1 MLQSRTKVGTSWWS
15 TQFFRGCA
23 QQKLQHS
30 SLCALVFVTAHHIAR
45 HSRYR
50 DRDVASALIDEGR
63 PIDRHILTVV
73 KEIREHSQLGP
84 ASTTTHG
91 DDTINSPVTAKAE
104 TRYLLRS
111 GRLDKTHWLNTGS
124 LNHSVRNLCRVAILG
139 KLKGQDVSNSVDRL
153 ADQV

>member
-1 MLQSRTKVGTSWWS
+1 MQ
-15 TQFFRGCA
+15 QF
-23 QQKLQHS
+23 
-30 SLCALVFVTAHHIAR
+30 SLCASVFVTVHHIAK
-45 HSRYR
+45 HSHYR

-63 PIDRHILTVV
+63 PIDRRILTVV

-91 DDTINSPVTAKAE
+91 DDTINSPVTAKVE

-124 LNHSVRNLCRVAILG
+124 LNHSVRNPCRVAKLG
-139 KLKGQDVSNSVDRL
+139 KLGRQDVSCSMDRMAVDSLEHRSFTDPSSTHTPRHL
-153 ADQV
+153 IQF

>member
-1 MLQSRTKVGTSWWS
+1 MEHPGSQRSFFSRLRTTEAA
-15 TQFFRGCA
+15 TF
-23 QQKLQHS
+23 

-45 HSRYR
+45 HNRYR

-104 TRYLLRS
+104 ARYLLRS
-111 GRLDKTHWLNTGS
+111 GRLDKTHWSNTGS
-124 LNHSVRNLCRVAILG
+124 LDHSVRDLCRVAILG
-139 KLKGQDVSNSVDRL
+139 KLKGPDVSNSVDRL